1 MQDSIRERLFTLQD
15 LQYRDFQCKLMPT
28 VDQERVIGVRIP
40 QLRALAKKLNGTP
53 EAVRFMEQ
61 LPHQYYEEDNLHAF
75 LLEQIKDYKS
85 CIAALQRFLPYV
97 DNWATCDSMSPKVFK
112 KHHSEL
118 LQQIPKWLASKQT
131 YTIRFGIGMLMGHFL
146 DEDFDVSYLDMV
158 ANVTEEDYYVRMMAA
173 WYFATALTKQY
184 ETTIPI
190 LEQKRLAPWVH
201 NKTIQKACESYR
213 ISPEIKTYLK
223 ELKIIDVQ

>member
-40 QLRALAKKLNGTP
+40 QLRALAKKLKGSP
-53 EAVRFMEQ
+53 EAARFMEQ

-118 LQQIPKWLASKQT
+118 LQQIPLWLTSKQT
-131 YTIRFGIGMLMGHFL
+131 YTIRFGLGMLMGHFL
-146 DEDFDVSYLDMV
+146 DADFEASQLDMA
-158 ANVTEEDYYVRMMAA
+158 ANVTHEDYYVRMMVA

-184 ETTIPI
+184 ETTISFI
-190 LEQKRLAPWVH
+190 EQHRLSPWIH

-213 ISPEIKTYLK
+213 ITPEKKTYLK
-223 ELKIIDVQ
+223 GFKR